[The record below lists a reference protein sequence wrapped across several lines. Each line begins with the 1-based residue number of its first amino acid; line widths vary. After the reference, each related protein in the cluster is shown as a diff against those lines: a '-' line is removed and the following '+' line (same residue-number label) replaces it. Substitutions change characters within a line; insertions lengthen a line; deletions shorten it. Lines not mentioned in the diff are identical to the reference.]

1 MENKDRKILKQNVVS
16 MSRNNKKDIEICSG
30 AGEVGIN
37 VFKVAKWKPKCKRY
51 FNRYFKT
58 STFIAGPSDSDRIMM
73 TLSSVCSDSKSRGF
87 IFKNYNIREHMKLLG
102 YKVSR
107 LGAAPTSEN
116 ISYIAYIEQKNV
128 IFICEKVLNGFSIHQ
143 CSKNLVV
150 MVKYFLIL
158 YNREIQASGVKVIGL
173 LIRENEKHKELLEC
187 GFCNL
192 FSPSYKDFES
202 LDTFKVFW
210 NTIENYED
218 WWNFAKC
225 KVQNKLFNDLAA
237 EVLYFMALQKTGLP
251 KVTDDTSQQFR
262 ETYYLFT
269 PQQVKIHFSN
279 AKHVVIQGAYGSGK
293 SLLGLKKLELILKN
307 HRQDKIVYINFDSKS
322 KLHYVMEKNVK
333 DYIKISSRKIKRING
348 IQNISD
354 APDRLIY
361 LCCNSGGQNLSAILQ
376 DTVSLKMCKPE
387 AAKTNYHLIIEEY
400 DGETLSHDE
409 AAKITKLV
417 REGGLMESNIIL
429 LAQPLTKSRSLSIG
443 EENYKRET
451 GMFEELKDVFKIVKL
466 EEVLRCSNKIRGITN
481 STQNF
486 LQNKESVF
494 KIKMDNPT
502 FEQRQQPEDIEKH
515 TVSDSARKYLEV
527 GTPANSDE
535 KLLAFKKTSMD
546 LDQAFKKSAT
556 LQNVNPAANKIVS
569 KFGFLCEPTQ
579 GVDIEGAKPNLF
591 EMSVFKMK
599 MDDLTFEQRQQPE
612 DIERHTVSH
621 SAPKSNYLEVGTSS
635 NAETS
640 TSEIR
645 KADEKLLAFQRTSM
659 DLDRA
664 FKKSATLQNIND
676 AEDKIVSKFD
686 FSCEP
691 RQGVDIEGIKPSL
704 FELSEDIDLTSEM
717 VVVSLALVLKKSIDI
732 NETITVL
739 YMADEQPKILRR
751 TIQLFRKLDERFS
764 YTEDIE
770 KYLQKKKSSRMIFS
784 SNFRSVNGMEFD
796 HVVIVVSQSEYY
808 LKYFLPQVISRCTYD
823 LTFVLL
829 PKDEMDNEEVFLQE
843 PSAVSS
849 RIRDEEPKETVANL
863 IEELKGESLVKPVIV
878 AECKACEKSCDSS
891 ISNETDNGATFIVHT
906 HSDQYKE
913 HLSLLADHAELEEQA
928 HGTFD
933 SALAVAT

>member
-1 MENKDRKILKQNVVS
+1 MEKKDRKILKQSVVS
-16 MSRNNKKDIEICSG
+16 MSRNNEKDVEIYG
-30 AGEVGIN
+30 GTGEMGIN
-37 VFKVAKWKPKCKRY
+37 VFKVAKWKSKCKSY
-51 FNRYFKT
+51 FNRYYRT
-58 STFIAGPSDSDRIMM
+58 SDVIVGPSDSDRIME
-73 TLSSVCSDSKSRGF
+73 TLNSLCSDSKSRGF
-87 IFKNYNIREHMKLLG
+87 IFNNYNIREHMKLLG
-102 YKVSR
+102 YKMSR

-116 ISYIAYIEQKNV
+116 ISYIAYIERKNV

-158 YNREIQASGVKVIGL
+158 YNREIQASGVKVLGL
-173 LIRENEKHKELLEC
+173 LIRENGKHKELLEC
-187 GFCNL
+187 SFCNL

-202 LDTFKVFW
+202 LDTFKDFW

-237 EVLYFMALQKTGLP
+237 EVVYFIALKSVYGYKERLP
-251 KVTDDTSQQFR
+251 KITDDTSQQFR

-279 AKHVVIQGAYGSGK
+279 AKHVVIKGSYGSGK
-293 SLLGLKKLELILKN
+293 SLLGLKKLEQICKN
-307 HRQDKIVYINFDSKS
+307 HRQDKVVYINFDSKS

-333 DYIKISSRKIKRING
+333 DYVKISSRKIKRING
-348 IQNISD
+348 IQNILD

-361 LCCNSGGQNLSAILQ
+361 LCRNIAGQNLSAILQ
-376 DTVSLKMCKPE
+376 DTVSLKMSKPE
-387 AAKTNYHLIIEEY
+387 TAKTNYHLIIEEY

-417 REGGLMESNIIL
+417 RESGLMESYIIL

-451 GMFEELKDVFKIVKL
+451 GMFEELKDLFKVVKL

-494 KIKMDNPT
+494 KINMDDLT
-502 FEQRQQPEDIEKH
+502 FEQRQQPEGIEKH
-515 TVSDSARKYLEV
+515 TVSQSAPKYSEV
-527 GTPANSDE
+527 GKPANSDE
-535 KLLAFKKTSMD
+535 KLLAFKKTSLD

-556 LQNVNPAANKIVS
+556 YQNVNAAENKIVS
-569 KFGFLCEPTQ
+569 KFGF
-579 GVDIEGAKPNLF
+579 D
-591 EMSVFKMK
+591 
-599 MDDLTFEQRQQPE
+599 
-612 DIERHTVSH
+612 
-621 SAPKSNYLEVGTSS
+621 
-635 NAETS
+635 
-640 TSEIR
+640 
-645 KADEKLLAFQRTSM
+645 
-659 DLDRA
+659 
-664 FKKSATLQNIND
+664 
-676 AEDKIVSKFD
+676 
-686 FSCEP
+686 CEP
-691 RQGVDIEGIKPSL
+691 RQGVDIEGVKPNL
-704 FELSEDIDLTSEM
+704 FELSEDIDLGSEM
-717 VVVSLALVLKKSIDI
+717 AVVSLALVLKKSIDT

-739 YMADEQPKILRR
+739 HMADEQPKVLRK
-751 TIQLFRKLDERFS
+751 TIRLFQKLDGRFS

-770 KYLQKKKSSRMIFS
+770 IYLQKEKSSRMIFS

-796 HVVIVVSQSEYY
+796 HVLIVVSQSEYY
-808 LKYFLPQVISRCTYD
+808 LKCFLPQAISRCTHD

-849 RIRDEEPKETVANL
+849 KIRDDETKETVANV
-863 IEELKGESLVKPVIV
+863 IEEWKRQNLVKQVIV

-891 ISNETDNGATFIVHT
+891 ISNETDNGETFIVHT
-906 HSDQYKE
+906 HSDQYKK
-913 HLSLLADHAELEEQA
+913 HLSLHANHPELEEEA
-928 HGTFD
+928 HDTSD
-933 SALAVAT
+933 NALAT

>member
-1 MENKDRKILKQNVVS
+1 MEKKDRKILKQSVVS
-16 MSRNNKKDIEICSG
+16 MSRNNEKDVEIYG
-30 AGEVGIN
+30 GTGEMGIN
-37 VFKVAKWKPKCKRY
+37 VFKVAKWKSKCKSY
-51 FNRYFKT
+51 FNRYYRT
-58 STFIAGPSDSDRIMM
+58 SDVIVGPSDSDRIME
-73 TLSSVCSDSKSRGF
+73 TLNSLCSNSRSRGF
-87 IFKNYNIREHMKLLG
+87 IFNNYNIREHMKLLG

-237 EVLYFMALQKTGLP
+237 EVLYFIALKSVYGYKERLP
-251 KVTDDTSQQFR
+251 KITDDTSQQFR

-279 AKHVVIQGAYGSGK
+279 AKHVVIKGAYGSGK
-293 SLLGLKKLELILKN
+293 SLLGLKKLEQICKN

-333 DYIKISSRKIKRING
+333 DYVKISSRKIKRING
-348 IQNISD
+348 IQNILD

-361 LCCNSGGQNLSAILQ
+361 LCRNSAGQNLSAILQ
-376 DTVSLKMCKPE
+376 DTVSLKMSKPE
-387 AAKTNYHLIIEEY
+387 TAKTNYHLIIEEY

-409 AAKITKLV
+409 AAKITKLI
-417 REGGLMESNIIL
+417 RESGLMESYIIL

-451 GMFEELKDVFKIVKL
+451 GMFEELKDLFKVVKL

-494 KIKMDNPT
+494 KINMDDLT
-502 FEQRQQPEDIEKH
+502 FEQRQQPEGIEKH
-515 TVSDSARKYLEV
+515 TVSQSAPKHSEV
-527 GTPANSDE
+527 GKPANSDE
-535 KLLAFKKTSMD
+535 KLLAFKKTSLD

-556 LQNVNPAANKIVS
+556 YQNVNAAENKIVS
-569 KFGFLCEPTQ
+569 KFGF
-579 GVDIEGAKPNLF
+579 D
-591 EMSVFKMK
+591 
-599 MDDLTFEQRQQPE
+599 
-612 DIERHTVSH
+612 
-621 SAPKSNYLEVGTSS
+621 
-635 NAETS
+635 
-640 TSEIR
+640 
-645 KADEKLLAFQRTSM
+645 
-659 DLDRA
+659 
-664 FKKSATLQNIND
+664 
-676 AEDKIVSKFD
+676 
-686 FSCEP
+686 CEP
-691 RQGVDIEGIKPSL
+691 RQGVDIEGVKPNL
-704 FELSEDIDLTSEM
+704 FELSEDIDLGSEM
-717 VVVSLALVLKKSIDI
+717 VVVSLALVLKKSIDT

-739 YMADEQPKILRR
+739 HMADEQPKVLRK
-751 TIQLFRKLDERFS
+751 TIRLFQKLDGRFS

-770 KYLQKKKSSRMIFS
+770 IYLQKKKSSSMIFS

-796 HVVIVVSQSEYY
+796 HVLIVVSQSEYY
-808 LKYFLPQVISRCTYD
+808 LKCFLPQAISRCTHD

-849 RIRDEEPKETVANL
+849 KIRDDETKETVANV
-863 IEELKGESLVKPVIV
+863 IEEWKRQNLVKQVIV

-891 ISNETDNGATFIVHT
+891 ISNETDNGETFIVHT
-906 HSDQYKE
+906 HSDQYKK
-913 HLSLLADHAELEEQA
+913 HLSLHANHPELEEEA
-928 HGTFD
+928 HDTSD
-933 SALAVAT
+933 NALAT

>member
-1 MENKDRKILKQNVVS
+1 MEKKDRKILKQSVVS
-16 MSRNNKKDIEICSG
+16 MSRNNEKDLEIYG
-30 AGEVGIN
+30 GTGEMGIN
-37 VFKVAKWKPKCKRY
+37 VFKVAKWKSKCKSY
-51 FNRYFKT
+51 FNRYYRT
-58 STFIAGPSDSDRIMM
+58 SDVIVGPSDSDRIME
-73 TLSSVCSDSKSRGF
+73 TLNSLCSDSKSRGF
-87 IFKNYNIREHMKLLG
+87 IFNNYNIREHMKLLG
-102 YKVSR
+102 YKMSR

-158 YNREIQASGVKVIGL
+158 YNREIQASGVKVLGL
-173 LIRENEKHKELLEC
+173 LIRENGKHKELLEC
-187 GFCNL
+187 SFCNL

-202 LDTFKVFW
+202 LDTFKDFW

-237 EVLYFMALQKTGLP
+237 EVLYFIALKSVYGYKKRLP
-251 KVTDDTSQQFR
+251 KITDDTSQQFR

-279 AKHVVIQGAYGSGK
+279 AKHVVIKGSYGSGK
-293 SLLGLKKLELILKN
+293 SLLGLKKLEQICKN

-333 DYIKISSRKIKRING
+333 DYVKISSRKIKRING
-348 IQNISD
+348 IQNILD

-361 LCCNSGGQNLSAILQ
+361 LCRNIAGQNLSAILQ
-376 DTVSLKMCKPE
+376 DTVSLKMSKPE
-387 AAKTNYHLIIEEY
+387 TAKTNYHLIIEEY

-417 REGGLMESNIIL
+417 RESGLMESYIIL

-451 GMFEELKDVFKIVKL
+451 GMFEELKDLFKVVKL

-494 KIKMDNPT
+494 KINMDDLT
-502 FEQRQQPEDIEKH
+502 FEQRQQPEGIEKH
-515 TVSDSARKYLEV
+515 TVSQSAPKYSEV
-527 GTPANSDE
+527 GKPANSDE
-535 KLLAFKKTSMD
+535 KLLAFKKTSLD

-556 LQNVNPAANKIVS
+556 YQNVNAAENKIVS
-569 KFGFLCEPTQ
+569 KFGF
-579 GVDIEGAKPNLF
+579 D
-591 EMSVFKMK
+591 
-599 MDDLTFEQRQQPE
+599 
-612 DIERHTVSH
+612 
-621 SAPKSNYLEVGTSS
+621 
-635 NAETS
+635 
-640 TSEIR
+640 
-645 KADEKLLAFQRTSM
+645 
-659 DLDRA
+659 
-664 FKKSATLQNIND
+664 
-676 AEDKIVSKFD
+676 
-686 FSCEP
+686 CEP
-691 RQGVDIEGIKPSL
+691 RQGVDIEGVKPNL
-704 FELSEDIDLTSEM
+704 FELSEDIDLGSEM
-717 VVVSLALVLKKSIDI
+717 AVVSLALVLKKSIDI

-739 YMADEQPKILRR
+739 HMADEQPKILRR
-751 TIQLFRKLDERFS
+751 AIQLFRKLDERFS

-770 KYLQKKKSSRMIFS
+770 RYLQKKKSSRMIFS

-796 HVVIVVSQSEYY
+796 HVMIVVSQSEYY
-808 LKYFLPQVISRCTYD
+808 LRCFLPQVISRCTYD

-829 PKDEMDNEEVFLQE
+829 PKDEMDIEEVFLQE
-843 PSAVSS
+843 PSAASS
-849 RIRDEEPKETVANL
+849 RIGDDEVKETVANV
-863 IEELKGESLVKPVIV
+863 IEELKRQSLVKPVIV

-891 ISNETDNGATFIVHT
+891 ISNETDNGETFIVHT
-906 HSDQYKE
+906 HSDQYKK
-913 HLSLLADHAELEEQA
+913 HLSLHANHPELEEEA
-928 HGTFD
+928 HDTSD
-933 SALAVAT
+933 NALAT

>member
-1 MENKDRKILKQNVVS
+1 MENKNRKILQQNVVS
-16 MSRNNKKDIEICSG
+16 MSRNKKKDVAINGG
-30 AGEVGIN
+30 AGEMGIN
-37 VFKVAKWKPKCKRY
+37 IFKVAKWKPKCKSY
-51 FNRYFKT
+51 FNRYYKT
-58 STFIAGPSDSDRIMM
+58 SHVIVGPSDSDRIMK
-73 TLSSVCSDSKSRGF
+73 TLNSFCSDSKSRGF

-102 YKVSR
+102 YKVAR
-107 LGAAPTSEN
+107 LGEAPTSEN
-116 ISYIAYIEQKNV
+116 MSYIAYIEQKNV
-128 IFICEKVLNGFSIHQ
+128 IFICEKVLKGFSIHQ
-143 CSKNLVV
+143 CSKNLVD

-158 YNREIQASGVKVIGL
+158 YNKEIQASGVKVIGL

-187 GFCNL
+187 SFCNL

-237 EVLYFMALQKTGLP
+237 EVLYFMALQKMGLP

-293 SLLGLKKLELILKN
+293 SLLGLKKLELICKN

-333 DYIKISSRKIKRING
+333 DYVKISPRKIKRISG

-361 LCCNSGGQNLSAILQ
+361 LCRNSGGQNLSAILQ

-387 AAKTNYHLIIEEY
+387 TAKTNYHLIIEEY

-429 LAQPLTKSRSLSIG
+429 LAQPLAKSRSLSIG
-443 EENYKRET
+443 EERYKRET

-466 EEVLRCSNKIRGITN
+466 EEVLRCSNKICGITK
-481 STQNF
+481 STQKF
-486 LQNKESVF
+486 VQTKESVF
-494 KIKMDNPT
+494 KIKMDN
-502 FEQRQQPEDIEKH
+502 
-515 TVSDSARKYLEV
+515 
-527 GTPANSDE
+527 
-535 KLLAFKKTSMD
+535 
-546 LDQAFKKSAT
+546 
-556 LQNVNPAANKIVS
+556 
-569 KFGFLCEPTQ
+569 
-579 GVDIEGAKPNLF
+579 
-591 EMSVFKMK
+591 
-599 MDDLTFEQRQQPE
+599 LTFEQRQQPE
-612 DIERHTVSH
+612 GIERHTVSH

-645 KADEKLLAFQRTSM
+645 KADEKNLAFQRISM
-659 DLDRA
+659 DLDQA
-664 FKKSATLQNIND
+664 FKKSAALQNIND

-691 RQGVDIEGIKPSL
+691 RQGVDIEGIKPNL

-717 VVVSLALVLKKSIDI
+717 VVVFLALVLKKSIDI

-739 YMADEQPKILRR
+739 HMADEQPKILRR

-796 HVVIVVSQSEYY
+796 HVMIVVSQSEYY

-849 RIRDEEPKETVANL
+849 RIKDEEAKETVGNL